1 MDPTLIYKTVN
12 SVQVCGLIKCAGL
25 WANIPL
31 RLTQI
36 QTVEFAMFRLP
47 CYVLHDSVSKPGACT

>member
-1 MDPTLIYKTVN
+1 MNVDLEFAMFAVN
-12 SVQVCGLIKCAGL
+12 SYGPNGPTKTINSVAVCLLIKGAGL

-36 QTVEFAMFRLP
+36 QTVGIAMVRLP
-47 CYVLHDSVSKPGACT
+47 C